1 MTDFL
6 ERALALAD
14 ETLGLAYPKPDV
26 GAVLV
31 RDGEVVGEGTTELR
45 GRHGEIVALDAAGER
60 AGGATLFVTMEPCAH
75 QGSTAPCA
83 DAIVAA
89 GVARVVAGSR
99 DPNPVAAGGL
109 ERLRDAG
116 VEVELVDSFRAR
128 QQNEGW
134 RRWVS
139 KGRPFV
145 TWKVAV
151 TVDGRVAFPGRRW
164 ISGEPSRRSVHEL
177 RARAD
182 AVAVGMGTVRIDN
195 PRLDARDVDAQRQ
208 PRRLAFGRGPLPED
222 SELELRSGTLADEL
236 RKLADEGVQSLM
248 LEGGPTLATGFL
260 REDLVDKLLV
270 YVAPVIAGSGRLLLG
285 DLPAPVRLTRLTAD
299 PIGEDVLLSAY
310 VHEP

>member
-1 MTDFL
+1 M
-6 ERALALAD
+6 
-14 ETLGLAYPKPDV
+14 
-26 GAVLV
+26 
-31 RDGEVVGEGTTELR
+31 
-45 GRHGEIVALDAAGER
+45 
-60 AGGATLFVTMEPCAH
+60 
-75 QGSTAPCA
+75 
-83 DAIVAA
+83 
-89 GVARVVAGSR
+89 AGSR

-128 QQNEGW
+128 QQNEAW
-134 RRWVS
+134 RTWVS

-248 LEGGPTLATGFL
+248 LEGGPTLATAFL

-270 YVAPVIAGSGRLLLG
+270 YVAPVIAGSGRRLLD
-285 DLPAPVRLTRLTAD
+285 DLPAPVQLTRLTAD